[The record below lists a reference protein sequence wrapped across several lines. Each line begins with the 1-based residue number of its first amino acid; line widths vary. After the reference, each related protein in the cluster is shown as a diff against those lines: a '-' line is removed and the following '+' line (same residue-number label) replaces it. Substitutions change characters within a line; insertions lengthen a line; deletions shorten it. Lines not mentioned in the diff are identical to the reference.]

1 MRHVAWRLLTA
12 AFAVMASLHAAF
24 AADTP
29 VDLELVLAVDVSRSM
44 DMDEQTLQRDGYA
57 AAFRHKEV
65 IEAISSGPHGRI
77 AVSYVEWAGPA
88 FQTTLVPWTLIDGE
102 ASANAF
108 ADRLASAPM
117 SREHGT
123 SISNGLI
130 YVGPSF
136 EGNGIESERRV
147 VDVSGDGPNNMGVPV
162 TVARD
167 PLVALGVTINGLP
180 IMIKRPGGFA
190 SIENLDI
197 YYEDCVI
204 GGPGAFLVPV
214 TDIQKLA
221 SAIRRKLVLEIA
233 ARPVQ
238 TEPFPIGSLRSD
250 WDKKARMIY
259 SGALPY
265 RQSRATLAGSA
276 LVRASD
282 VRAEPRVDCMIGEK
296 LREQWM
302 RE

>member
-1 MRHVAWRLLTA
+1 MLRTALTLLA
-12 AFAVMASLHAAF
+12 AVLAVTFSSFAGQ

-44 DMDEQTLQRDGYA
+44 DMDEQNLQRDGYV
-57 AAFRHKEV
+57 AAFRHKDV
-65 IEAISSGPHGRI
+65 IEAIASGPGGRI

-88 FQTTLVPWTLIDGE
+88 FQTTLVPWTIIDGD
-102 ASANAF
+102 AAAHAF
-108 ADRLASAPM
+108 ADRLAAAPM

-136 EGNGIESERRV
+136 EGNGLAGDRRV
-147 VDVSGDGPNNMGVPV
+147 IDVSGDGPNNMGVPV
-162 TVARD
+162 IVARD
-167 PLVALGVTINGLP
+167 PLIAAGITINGLP

-204 GGPGAFLVPV
+204 GGTGAFLVPV
-214 TDIQKLA
+214 TDIHKLA

-233 ARPVQ
+233 ARPARLMHAS
-238 TEPFPIGSLRSD
+238 EA
-250 WDKKARMIY
+250 KA
-259 SGALPY
+259 G
-265 RQSRATLAGSA
+265 
-276 LVRASD
+276 
-282 VRAEPRVDCMIGEK
+282 PRVDCMIGEK

>member
-1 MRHVAWRLLTA
+1 MLRTA
-12 AFAVMASLHAAF
+12 FGLFGAVFAVAFSSLAAA
-24 AADTP
+24 AADTT

-44 DMDEQTLQRDGYA
+44 DIDEQTLQRNGYV
-57 AAFRHKEV
+57 AAFRHKDV
-65 IEAISSGPHGRI
+65 IEAISSGPTGRI

-88 FQTTLVPWTLIDGE
+88 FQTTLLPWTIIDG
-102 ASANAF
+102 ADAAHAF
-108 ADRLASAPM
+108 ADRLAAAPM

-136 EGNGIESERRV
+136 DGNGIAGERRV

-162 TVARD
+162 NVARD
-167 PLVALGVTINGLP
+167 PLVASGVTINGLP

-204 GGPGAFLVPV
+204 GGTGAFLVPV

-233 ARPVQ
+233 ARP
-238 TEPFPIGSLRSD
+238 T
-250 WDKKARMIY
+250 
-259 SGALPY
+259 
-265 RQSRATLAGSA
+265 A
-276 LVRASD
+276 LVKASE
-282 VRAEPRVDCMIGEK
+282 VKTEPRVDCMIGEK

>member
-1 MRHVAWRLLTA
+1 MLRTALRLLATV
-12 AFAVMASLHAAF
+12 FAVALCSLAAP
-24 AADTP
+24 AADLP

-44 DMDEQTLQRDGYA
+44 DMDEQTLQRNGYV
-57 AAFRHKEV
+57 AAFRHKDV
-65 IEAISSGPHGRI
+65 IEAISSGPNGRI

-88 FQTTLVPWTLIDGE
+88 FQTPLVPWTVIDGE
-102 ASANAF
+102 AAAHAF
-108 ADRLASAPM
+108 ADRLAAAPM

-136 EGNGIESERRV
+136 EGNGIQGERRV
-147 VDVSGDGPNNMGVPV
+147 IDVSGDGPNNMGVPV

-167 PLVALGVTINGLP
+167 PLIAAGIIINGLP

-204 GGPGAFLVPV
+204 GGTGAFLVPV

-233 ARPVQ
+233 ARPV
-238 TEPFPIGSLRSD
+238 PIH
-250 WDKKARMIY
+250 KA
-259 SGALPY
+259 SES
-265 RQSRATLAGSA
+265 Q
-276 LVRASD
+276 V
-282 VRAEPRVDCMIGEK
+282 EPRVDCMIGEK

>member
-1 MRHVAWRLLTA
+1 MRSAALGFLAA
-12 AFAVMASLHAAF
+12 AFAVAISSLAA
-24 AADTP
+24 AATDTP

-44 DMDEQTLQRDGYA
+44 DTDEQALQRNGYV
-57 AAFRHKEV
+57 AAFRHQEV
-65 IEAISSGPHGRI
+65 IAAISSGPHGRI

-88 FQTTLVPWTLIDGE
+88 FQTTLVPWTLIDSE
-102 ASANAF
+102 AAAHAF
-108 ADRLASAPM
+108 ADRFAAAPI

-123 SISNGLI
+123 SISTGLI

-136 EGNGIESERRV
+136 EGNGIEGLRRV
-147 VDVSGDGPNNMGVPV
+147 IDVSGDGPNNMGVPV
-162 TVARD
+162 ALARD
-167 PLVALGVTINGLP
+167 PLIALGVTINGLP

-204 GGPGAFLVPV
+204 GGTGAFLVPV
-214 TDIQKLA
+214 TDIQNLA

-233 ARPVQ
+233 SGPAQIIEASEVRP
-238 TEPFPIGSLRSD
+238 
-250 WDKKARMIY
+250 
-259 SGALPY
+259 
-265 RQSRATLAGSA
+265 
-276 LVRASD
+276 
-282 VRAEPRVDCMIGEK
+282 EPRIDCMIGEK

>member
-1 MRHVAWRLLTA
+1 MVTA
-12 AFAVMASLHAAF
+12 ARAILGAISALLLSAIAGQ

-44 DMDEQTLQRDGYA
+44 DMDEQNLQRDGYV

-65 IEAISSGPHGRI
+65 IEAIASGANGRI

-88 FQTTLVPWTLIDGE
+88 FQRTLVPWTVIEGE
-102 ASANAF
+102 AASHAF
-108 ADRLASAPM
+108 ADRLAAAPM

-136 EGNGIESERRV
+136 EGNGLSGDRRV
-147 VDVSGDGPNNMGVPV
+147 IDVSGDGPNNMGVPV
-162 TVARD
+162 IVARD
-167 PLVALGVTINGLP
+167 PLIQAGITINGLP
-180 IMIKRPGGFA
+180 IMIKRAGGFA

-204 GGPGAFLVPV
+204 GGTGAFLVPV
-214 TDIQKLA
+214 TDIHKLA

-233 ARPVQ
+233 ARPTGLIRASEIR
-238 TEPFPIGSLRSD
+238 TEPRI
-250 WDKKARMIY
+250 
-259 SGALPY
+259 
-265 RQSRATLAGSA
+265 
-276 LVRASD
+276 
-282 VRAEPRVDCMIGEK
+282 DCMIGEK

>member
-1 MRHVAWRLLTA
+1 MRSTA
-12 AFAVMASLHAAF
+12 LGFLAAACAMAFSALAAA

-44 DMDEQTLQRDGYA
+44 DMDEQALQRNGYV

-65 IEAISSGPHGRI
+65 IAAISSGLHGRV

-88 FQTTLVPWTLIDGE
+88 FQTTLVPWMLIDGE
-102 ASANAF
+102 AAALAF

-136 EGNGIESERRV
+136 DGNGIEGQRRV
-147 VDVSGDGPNNMGVPV
+147 IDVSGDGPNNMGVPV
-162 TVARD
+162 VLARD
-167 PLVALGVTINGLP
+167 PLIASGVTINGLP

-190 SIENLDI
+190 SIQNLDI

-204 GGPGAFLVPV
+204 GGTGAFLVPV
-214 TDIQKLA
+214 TDIQNLA

-233 ARPVQ
+233 ARPAH
-238 TEPFPIGSLRSD
+238 I
-250 WDKKARMIY
+250 
-259 SGALPY
+259 
-265 RQSRATLAGSA
+265 
-276 LVRASD
+276 VRASE

>member
-1 MRHVAWRLLTA
+1 MRRTASGLLAA
-12 AFAVMASLHAAF
+12 AFSTILSTLAVQ

-44 DMDEQTLQRDGYA
+44 DMDEQALQRNGYV

-65 IEAISSGPHGRI
+65 IEAIASGPHGRI

-88 FQTTLVPWTLIDGE
+88 FQTTLVPWTVIDGV
-102 ASANAF
+102 AAADAF
-108 ADRLASAPM
+108 ADRLARAPM

-123 SISNGLI
+123 SISHGLI
-130 YVGPSF
+130 FVGPSF
-136 EGNGIESERRV
+136 EGNGLDGQRRV
-147 VDVSGDGPNNMGVPV
+147 IDVSGDGPNNMGVPV
-162 TVARD
+162 VIARD

-204 GGPGAFLVPV
+204 GGVGAFLVPV

-233 ARPVQ
+233 ARPAQ
-238 TEPFPIGSLRSD
+238 IMKAAELR
-250 WDKKARMIY
+250 
-259 SGALPY
+259 P
-265 RQSRATLAGSA
+265 
-276 LVRASD
+276 
-282 VRAEPRVDCMIGEK
+282 EPRIDCMIGEK

>member
-1 MRHVAWRLLTA
+1 MLRTA
-12 AFAVMASLHAAF
+12 LGLFGAVFAVAFSSLAAA
-24 AADTP
+24 AADAT

-44 DMDEQTLQRDGYA
+44 DIDEQSLQRNGYV
-57 AAFRHKEV
+57 AAFRHKDV
-65 IEAISSGPHGRI
+65 IEAISSGPTGRI

-88 FQTTLVPWTLIDGE
+88 FQTTLLPWTIIDG
-102 ASANAF
+102 AAAAHAF
-108 ADRLASAPM
+108 ADRLAAAPM

-136 EGNGIESERRV
+136 DGNGIAGERRV

-162 TVARD
+162 NVARD
-167 PLVALGVTINGLP
+167 PLVASGVTINGLP

-204 GGPGAFLVPV
+204 GGTGAFLVPV

-233 ARPVQ
+233 ARP
-238 TEPFPIGSLRSD
+238 T
-250 WDKKARMIY
+250 
-259 SGALPY
+259 
-265 RQSRATLAGSA
+265 A
-276 LVRASD
+276 LVKASE
-282 VRAEPRVDCMIGEK
+282 VKTEPRVDCMIGEK

>member
-1 MRHVAWRLLTA
+1 MLRTAFRLFTVLITLA
-12 AFAVMASLHAAF
+12 LVPF
-24 AADTP
+24 AARASDMP

-44 DMDEQTLQRDGYA
+44 DMDEQTLQRNGYV
-57 AAFRHKEV
+57 AAFRHKDV
-65 IEAISSGPHGRI
+65 IDAISSGPRGRI
-77 AVSYVEWAGPA
+77 VVSYVEWAGPA
-88 FQTTLVPWTLIDGE
+88 FQTTLVPWTVIDGE
-102 ASANAF
+102 AAAHAF
-108 ADRLASAPM
+108 ADRLATAPM

-136 EGNGIESERRV
+136 EGNGFTGERRV
-147 VDVSGDGPNNMGVPV
+147 IDVSGDGPNNMGVPV
-162 TVARD
+162 IIARD
-167 PLVALGVTINGLP
+167 PLVEAGVTINGLP

-204 GGPGAFLVPV
+204 GGTGAFLVPV

-233 ARPVQ
+233 ARPPVFVKVS
-238 TEPFPIGSLRSD
+238 EV
-250 WDKKARMIY
+250 K
-259 SGALPY
+259 
-265 RQSRATLAGSA
+265 
-276 LVRASD
+276 
-282 VRAEPRVDCMIGEK
+282 AEPRVDCMIGEK

>member
-1 MRHVAWRLLTA
+1 MLRTACRFLVAALAVVFISLTA
-12 AFAVMASLHAAF
+12 S
-24 AADTP
+24 AADTQ

-44 DMDEQTLQRDGYA
+44 DVDEQNLQRQGYV
-57 AAFRHKEV
+57 AAFRHKDV
-65 IEAISSGPHGRI
+65 IEAIASGLTGRI

-88 FQTTLVPWTLIDGE
+88 YQTTLVPWTVIDGE
-102 ASANAF
+102 AGAHAF
-108 ADRLASAPM
+108 ADRLAAAPM

-123 SISNGLI
+123 SISNSLI
-130 YVGPSF
+130 FVGPSF
-136 EGNGIESERRV
+136 ERNGLEGARRV
-147 VDVSGDGPNNMGVPV
+147 IDVSGDGPNNMGVPV
-162 TVARD
+162 VSARD
-167 PLVALGVTINGLP
+167 PLVALGITINGLP

-204 GGPGAFLVPV
+204 GGTGAFLVPV

-233 ARPVQ
+233 ARPAV
-238 TEPFPIGSLRSD
+238 TLV
-250 WDKKARMIY
+250 KASETKR
-259 SGALPY
+259 
-265 RQSRATLAGSA
+265 
-276 LVRASD
+276 
-282 VRAEPRVDCMIGEK
+282 EPRVDCLIGER

>member
-1 MRHVAWRLLTA
+1 MRRTAFRLLGA
-12 AFAVMASLHAAF
+12 AFAVAVSSLAAV

-44 DMDEQTLQRDGYA
+44 DIDEQTLQRNGYV
-57 AAFRHKEV
+57 AAFRHKDV
-65 IEAISSGPHGRI
+65 IEAISSGPSGRI

-88 FQTTLVPWTLIDGE
+88 FQTTLMPWTIIDGE
-102 ASANAF
+102 ASARAF
-108 ADRLASAPM
+108 ADRLAAAPM
-117 SREHGT
+117 SHEHGT

-130 YVGPSF
+130 FVGPSF
-136 EGNGIESERRV
+136 EGNGLAGERRV
-147 VDVSGDGPNNMGVPV
+147 IDVSGDGPNNMGVPV
-162 TVARD
+162 NIARD
-167 PLVALGVTINGLP
+167 PLIASGITINGLP

-204 GGPGAFLVPV
+204 GGTGAFLVPV

-233 ARPVQ
+233 ARP
-238 TEPFPIGSLRSD
+238 
-250 WDKKARMIY
+250 
-259 SGALPY
+259 
-265 RQSRATLAGSA
+265 AG
-276 LVRASD
+276 LVKASD
-282 VRAEPRVDCMIGEK
+282 AKAAPRVDCMIGEK